1 MNPGPHVH
9 PDLLHY
15 VREAERLRAA
25 AATWPATAPL
35 PALPVPAADAPVALL
50 LSPHPDDEGLT
61 GGWPLRLREA
71 GWRIV
76 NLPVTLGSAM
86 DRREGRWRELQ
97 AACAV
102 LGFELLDAVHRAE
115 GRLDP
120 GVAQRAPAHWA
131 RCVQAVADALLRWR
145 PQALFFPH
153 AGDVQP
159 AHVGTHALALDALRA
174 VGPALRLATVQTEY
188 WGTLAAPNRMVELST
203 EQVARL
209 AASVACH
216 AGEVARN
223 PYHLNLPAQCM
234 DAVRRGAERVGG
246 LGQAAPSMRFAMLY
260 RVQRWD
266 GGAESSGTVAG
277 RLLPGGADAAAALAV
292 DA

>member
-1 MNPGPHVH
+1 MRH
-9 PDLLHY
+9 DLLHF
-15 VREAERLRAA
+15 VREAARLRAA
-25 AATWPATAPL
+25 AASWPATAPL
-35 PALPVPAADAPVALL
+35 PALPVPAADAPAALL

-86 DRREGRWRELQ
+86 DRRERRWRELQ

-102 LGFELLDAVHRAE
+102 LGFELLEAVHRAE
-115 GRLDP
+115 GRLDT
-120 GVAQRAPAHWA
+120 GVAERAPAHWA
-131 RCVQAVADALLRWR
+131 RCVQTVADALQRWR

-174 VGPALRLATVQTEY
+174 VGPALRPVTVHTEY
-188 WGTLAAPNRMVELST
+188 WGTLAAPNRMIELNA

-223 PYHLNLPAQCM
+223 PYHLNLPAQCL
-234 DAVRRGAERVGG
+234 DAVRRGAELVGG
-246 LGQAAPSMRFAMLY
+246 LGQAAPDIAFAMLY

-266 GGAESSGTVAG
+266 GQAERPVDGGG
-277 RLLPGGADAAAALAV
+277 RVLPCGADAAAGLGLSA
-292 DA
+292 